1 VNSSDAVHCLNMK
14 PYACVLLNLAGMQ
27 HLWITLH
34 MLHMTIAVH
43 MVSVVTV
50 IDGVYLSLLLY
61 SVCPEKFTPPPE
73 GFLEFFFNSREFLI

>member
-43 MVSVVTV
+43 MVSIVTV
-50 IDGVYLSLLLY
+50 IDGAYLSLLLY
-61 SVCPEKFTPPPE
+61 SVCPEKFTPPLKVFWNFSLTAE
-73 GFLEFFFNSREFLI
+73 NF